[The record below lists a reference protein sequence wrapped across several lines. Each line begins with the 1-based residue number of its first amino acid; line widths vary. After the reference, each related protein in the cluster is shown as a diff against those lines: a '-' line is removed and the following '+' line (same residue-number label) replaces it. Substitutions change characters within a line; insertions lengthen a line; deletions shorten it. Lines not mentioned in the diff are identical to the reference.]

1 MMKGGYMLIVKKNS
15 ARRLLLIPVLVIA
28 AILLISLTVGRH
40 VYAVDEDVLTETEE
54 TAIALA
60 ALINNTPAPVINE
73 SAPAILQN
81 RVTEKITTDVSA
93 IEYSTIYREDETL
106 EKGVEVVMTEG
117 APGQRI
123 SNVKRTYVAGRLKA
137 VELLSEFTNP
147 PQDRVIHV
155 GSMVRRLPDSMIS
168 ELDVPEWFSL
178 DENGVP
184 TKYSSVLTGKGVAY
198 FAKPGAKTASGR
210 TAAPGMVAVDP
221 SIIPYGTKLYIAS
234 TDNKLVYGYAIA
246 ADTGTSLLNGVCLVD
261 LYMNSYDE
269 CVNWGAH
276 EVNVYILD

>member
-1 MMKGGYMLIVKKNS
+1 MLIVKKNS
-15 ARRLLLIPVLVIA
+15 ARRLLMIPFLVIA
-28 AILLISLTVGRH
+28 AILLITLTVGKH
-40 VYAVDEDVLTETEE
+40 VYAVDEQDLTETEE
-54 TAIALA
+54 NAIALA
-60 ALINNTPAPVINE
+60 AMINNTPAPVSNE
-73 SAPAILQN
+73 FSPAVLHN
-81 RVTEKITTDVSA
+81 KVTEKTTTDVSEIA
-93 IEYSTIYREDETL
+93 FSTVYKEDETI
-106 EKGVEVVMTEG
+106 EKGVEIVMAEG

-137 VELLSEFTNP
+137 VELLSEFTTP

-155 GSMVRRLPDSMIS
+155 GSKVRYLPDSMIS
-168 ELDVPEWFSL
+168 ELNVPDWFSL

-184 TKYSSVLTGKGVAY
+184 TEYSSVLTGKGVAY
-198 FAKPGAKTASGR
+198 YAHPGAKTASGR